1 MKININRQGKAT
13 SHRGYCLLC
22 WNRIYKGQE
31 WCRLKGA
38 REAHLPCA
46 KKVVGIT
53 EDPLKKAERFEAIK
67 AGFLENTEK
76 LYRLKHGLS
85 SGEAYNK
92 AEEDFQEIIAEE

>member
-1 MKININRQGKAT
+1 MKININRRGKAT
-13 SHRGYCLLC
+13 SNRGYCLLC

-46 KKVVGIT
+46 N
-53 EDPLKKAERFEAIK
+53 K

>member
-1 MKININRQGKAT
+1 MKININRRGKAT
-13 SHRGYCLLC
+13 SNRGYCLLC

-38 REAHLPCA
+38 REAHLQCA

-53 EDPLKKAERFEAIK
+53 EDPLQKAETFNALK

-76 LYRLKHGLS
+76 LYRLKHGFS
-85 SGEAYNK
+85 SGEAYTI
-92 AEEDFQEIIAEE
+92 AEEEFQEIIAEE